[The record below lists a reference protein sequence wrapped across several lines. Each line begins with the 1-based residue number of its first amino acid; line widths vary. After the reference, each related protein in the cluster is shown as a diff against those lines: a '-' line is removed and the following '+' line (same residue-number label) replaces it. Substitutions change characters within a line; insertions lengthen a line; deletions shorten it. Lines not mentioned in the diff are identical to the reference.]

1 MDEKKRAPWL
11 NKELFD
17 TGPRKKIGLNA
28 NQKKRN
34 YKLAPVPRTQIYEP
48 IRNNTY
54 YSELKKSG
62 ADKDDILCGVNKD
75 TIEINKA
82 LFDSFTAADL
92 KSNERQMFL
101 WVLSNTTGYKK
112 REVMLDVKRIA
123 VEIGRSRSFV
133 YTALNRLVKKKM
145 IFITQK
151 DGNLTI
157 YINTMTNTWKSVGKK
172 VREIVLKEEF
182 GEIFDE
188 VDL

>member
-1 MDEKKRAPWL
+1 MNEKKREPWL

-17 TGPRKKIGLNA
+17 TGPRKKLGLNA
-28 NQKKRN
+28 NQKKRS

-48 IRNNTY
+48 IRNNIY
-54 YSELKKSG
+54 YSELKNRG

-82 LFDSFTAADL
+82 LFDAFTAADL

-123 VEIGRSRSFV
+123 DEIGRSRAFV
-133 YTALNRLVKKKM
+133 YTALNRLVGKKM
-145 IFITQK
+145 IFITEK
-151 DGNLTI
+151 DGNLSI
-157 YINTMTNTWKSVGKK
+157 YLNTMTNTWTSVGNK
-172 VREIVLKEEF
+172 VYEIVEKDQF

-188 VDL
+188 DL